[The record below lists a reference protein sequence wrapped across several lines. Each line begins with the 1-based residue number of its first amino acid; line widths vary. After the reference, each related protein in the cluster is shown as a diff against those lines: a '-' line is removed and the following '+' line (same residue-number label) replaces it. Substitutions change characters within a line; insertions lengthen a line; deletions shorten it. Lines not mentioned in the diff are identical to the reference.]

1 MKQPLDSLTKRLTP
15 RDQFIDRDTFGIT
28 IDPSGQGLFAYWFII
43 ALGDAV
49 MDGKVLPE
57 RRYSNDWDGPWLG
70 KSATHEAGW
79 SVEFYLPWSM
89 LNLPAAE
96 GQRTLGF
103 AASRQVSSRNQRYQ
117 WPVIAMRRR
126 NSLQRLI
133 QCQLKASRQ
142 GGSGV

>member
-28 IDPSGQGLFAYWFII
+28 IDPSGQGLFAYCLLSRWAMRSWMARCYPNVATRMI
-43 ALGDAV
+43 GT
-49 MDGKVLPE
+49 GH
-57 RRYSNDWDGPWLG
+57 G
-70 KSATHEAGW
+70 SASPQPAEAGW

-103 AASRQVSSRNQRYQ
+103 AAIAKSPVEISSING
-117 WPVIAMRRR
+117 PVICVAAIRYG
-126 NSLQRLI
+126 
-133 QCQLKASRQ
+133 A
-142 GGSGV
+142 